1 MLGIDVRRLALLE
14 LPGFELPRFPLEQ
27 EGWLQVSA
35 DSLYDD
41 IRQYLRVSLR
51 VTRKT
56 GDDIN
61 VGERFATR
69 ITVTNT
75 AYAANKVGQ
84 PRIVFDKPRVYVE
97 SSQYTSV
104 VGGNR
109 WINMP
114 DQELWPGESTSS
126 NVEFEATS
134 EIGGWLADLF
144 SSEKIAKVWV
154 LADLDQNRFFE
165 IWNYEEA
172 SHEIEPT

>member
-1 MLGIDVRRLALLE
+1 M
-14 LPGFELPRFPLEQ
+14 
-27 EGWLQVSA
+27 SA

-41 IRQYLRVSLR
+41 IRQYLRVGLR

-61 VGERFATR
+61 VGERFTAR

-84 PRIVFDKPRVYVE
+84 PRIVFDNARVYVE
-97 SSQYTSV
+97 ASQYTRL

-109 WINMP
+109 WINLP
-114 DQELWPGESTSS
+114 DTELWPGESTST
-126 NVEFEATS
+126 NVEFEATG

-144 SSEKIAKVWV
+144 SKEKIARVWV
-154 LADLDQNRFFE
+154 LADLDQDRFFE
-165 IWNYEEA
+165 IWNYEEV